1 MDHAIKGIQ
10 RHSWLKDTNLLWVDL
25 SIIKI
30 NPDTKQGR
38 GYVTFRNPFILPKDR
53 NSSKCANALPLD

>member
-10 RHSWLKDTNLLWVDL
+10 RRSWLEDTNLVWVDL

-30 NPDTKQGR
+30 NSDMKQGR
-38 GYVTFRNPFILPKDR
+38 DQVTFKNHFITYGQREQQMCKYSTD
-53 NSSKCANALPLD
+53 